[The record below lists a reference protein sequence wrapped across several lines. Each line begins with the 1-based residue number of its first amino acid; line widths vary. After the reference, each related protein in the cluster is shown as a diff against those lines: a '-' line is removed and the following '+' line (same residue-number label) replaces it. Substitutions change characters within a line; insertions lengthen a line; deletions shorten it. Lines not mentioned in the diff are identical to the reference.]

1 MRGARAVILAS
12 AAALCLAAASDPSDR
27 LADPA
32 KEAHARALF
41 RQIRCVVCQSESIDE
56 SEADLARDLRRTVRE
71 QVAAGRSD
79 AEIKRFLVARY
90 GEFILLRPRFSGATL
105 LLWLAPAVLLVGAG
119 GLLLA
124 QARSRRPSEPALSP
138 EEEARLKALIAANGP
153 EMASTSSHD
162 GAENDP
168 RVT

>member
-1 MRGARAVILAS
+1 VILAS

-27 LADPA
+27 LADPV
-32 KEAHARALF
+32 KEAHARELF

-71 QVAAGRSD
+71 QVAAGRPD

-105 LLWLAPAVLLVGAG
+105 VLWLAPALLLVGAG
-119 GLLLA
+119 GLLLV
-124 QARSRRPSEPALSP
+124 QGRRRRPAEPALSP
-138 EEEARLKALIAANGP
+138 EEEARLQALIAANGP
-153 EMASTSSHD
+153 EIASTSSHD

>member
-1 MRGARAVILAS
+1 MKAARALILAC
-12 AAALCLAAASDPSDR
+12 AAALCLAAASDPAER
-27 LADPA
+27 LPDAA
-32 KEAHARALF
+32 QEAHARELF

-79 AEIKRFLVARY
+79 AEIKQFLTTRY
-90 GEFILLRPRFSGATL
+90 GEFILLKPPFSGATL
-105 LLWLAPAVLLVGAG
+105 VLWLLPAALLAGAVGV
-119 GLLLA
+119 LLA
-124 QARSRRPSEPALSP
+124 QARRRTPAEAALSP
-138 EEEARLKALIAANGP
+138 EEEARLRALTAANGP

-162 GAENDP
+162 GAEDDP